1 MNRYLGIDIG
11 GTTIKTVLSNED
23 GEVRQGP
30 TVDTGADPSAQLREV
45 ALSLVE
51 ENPDLHGI
59 GIVVPGIV
67 DEDAGIVR
75 YAANVDFKGIPL
87 ARMVEKATGVPA
99 RLGHDGRAAGLA
111 EGVLGAARDASNYAV
126 IPIGTGIS
134 AAICVDGDMFAGASY
149 CSGEIG
155 HAPVIPDGELCTC
168 GQRGCM
174 EAYASASAIARRYSA
189 KTGRRASALDVERAL
204 GCDPIADEVWAD
216 AVQALAIGLTHLTL
230 SVDPE
235 VIIIGGGLSRAGDTL
250 LQPLRDAMAKY
261 LTWRPVPRIVKAQLG
276 DEAGRL
282 GALLLSEM
290 AAGDPIMIA
299 RNTA

>member
-1 MNRYLGIDIG
+1 MIKYLGIDIG
-11 GTTIKTVLSNED
+11 GTSIKTVLSD
-23 GEVRQGP
+23 GDGQIIQGP
-30 TVDTGADPSAQLREV
+30 SAATGADPATQLRELAV
-45 ALSLVE
+45 SLARE
-51 ENPDLHGI
+51 YPGLRGI

-67 DEDAGIVR
+67 DEAQGVVR
-75 YAANVDFKGIPL
+75 YSANIDFKGIPL
-87 ARMVEKATGVPA
+87 AEMVTEVIGIPA

-111 EGVLGAARDASNYAV
+111 EGVLGAARDTSNYAV

-149 CSGEIG
+149 CAGEIG
-155 HAPVIPDGELCTC
+155 HAPVIPDGVLCTC

-174 EAYASASAIARRYSA
+174 EAYASASAIARRYSERV
-189 KTGRRASALDVERAL
+189 GREATALDVEKAL
-204 GCDPIADEVWAD
+204 GSDPIADQVWAD

-250 LQPLRDAMAKY
+250 LQPLRETMAGY
-261 LTWRPVPRIVKAQLG
+261 LTWRPAPRVVPAQLG

-282 GALLLSEM
+282 GALLLSQM
-290 AAGDPIMIA
+290 AAGDPVEVERDIP
-299 RNTA
+299 